1 MNENINKEELN
12 RLAQIGSSDASQEV
26 NPKSIATSIAASIL
40 YCTSPII
47 ETITLISGA
56 AVGASVL
63 FSCTNNPAQCG

>member
-40 YCTSPII
+40 YCSSPVVT
-47 ETITLISGA
+47 TITIVVDLSI
-56 AVGASVL
+56 GASIL
-63 FSCTNNPAQCG
+63 FSCSNNTAQCG